1 MKQHSLFV
9 FVLCLLS
16 WFWQPITAQAATTV
30 CNPDNATVCIDPQFV
45 QAWQRGGGLRDY
57 GYPMA
62 AATPMRQGTQTFDAQ
77 LFERARIE
85 IHRDTGA
92 NTQVLLGRIGADV
105 MANQGLQYDVAPAN
119 PECTYIPETQHNIC
133 GSFLQYW
140 QGTST
145 RQMSSLQRWGYP
157 LSEAQ
162 QMVLE
167 DGSEVIAQ
175 WFERGRF
182 ELHAESSPPQI
193 MVTRLGALFPSV
205 ATGTTVLEQLYGQLN
220 ANTLSQQFAAQFT
233 PSPILDLRMNNYQH
247 ALEQVLYLYID
258 RLEKLLYNNYLTQIQ
273 AATGNNQ
280 CRLYGIVGY
289 NDTDRY
295 PISFCLYQL
304 LTNPDFTFST
314 SIFSAI
320 HVDVIG
326 SSETIELYY
335 QCTATSTFDC
345 SAIHLGYKP
354 AEYLTDYS
362 YLEKFA
368 IFECGL
374 QGYPNT
380 AEFMIG
386 ENYLTYET
394 INNVETN
401 ICYLLNTAMQL
412 AGVNDIRQ
420 IKSSLKSPI
429 LNQFLAQA
437 NFASGDANTV
447 TDIAYIKEPPSM
459 VVDPAAML
467 TTATTIGTGQT
478 FPVTATM
485 SLFWDSDVFVSLPS
499 ALVKMHVT
507 VHASE
512 FANFDDAYQWYR
524 YPRWVEPYIT
534 ITDDD
539 IQTDSNNRLPQM
551 TRVGTGV
558 FEGLYTA
565 YEHLLRNN
573 RSYYIVVTGHNQLAT
588 WALADR
594 IALLID
600 ANEPLNMVAAP

>member
-1 MKQHSLFV
+1 MKQRSLFV

-62 AATPMRQGTQTFDAQ
+62 AATPMRQGTISYDTQ

-85 IHRDTGA
+85 IHRDAGA
-92 NTQVLLGRIGADV
+92 NTRVMLGRIGAEV

-140 QGTST
+140 QGTSK

-205 ATGTTVLEQLYGQLN
+205 AAGTTVLEQLNGKLN
-220 ANTLSQQFAAQFT
+220 ANALSQQFAAQFAS
-233 PSPILDLRMNNYQH
+233 SPILDLRMNNAKH
-247 ALEQVLYLYID
+247 SLEQVLYLYID
-258 RLEKLLYNNYLTQIQ
+258 RLEKQLYNNYLMQVL
-273 AATGNNQ
+273 ATVGSNTT
-280 CRLYGIVGY
+280 CKVYDYISGFIVEY
-289 NDTDRY
+289 S
-295 PISFCLYQL
+295 ISTCVYQL
-304 LTNPDFTFST
+304 LTNPNFIVYRDTNNNMYFDGSLDTAYIYKANLGGLPYNIPNATF
-314 SIFSAI
+314 
-320 HVDVIG
+320 
-326 SSETIELYY
+326 
-335 QCTATSTFDC
+335 
-345 SAIHLGYKP
+345 
-354 AEYLTDYS
+354 
-362 YLEKFA
+362 LEKFA
-368 IFECGL
+368 IHECGL
-374 QGYPNT
+374 QGYTNLADYAFQNDSSFTYDPPND
-380 AEFMIG
+380 IS
-386 ENYLTYET
+386 
-394 INNVETN
+394 VQ
-401 ICYLLNTAMQL
+401 ICDLLRTAMSL
-412 AGVNDIRQ
+412 ANVSELRLV
-420 IKSSLKSPI
+420 KSSLSRFT
-429 LNQFLAQA
+429 LDNLLAQA
-437 NFASGDANTV
+437 HFASGDPSTV
-447 TDIAYIKEPPSM
+447 TDIAYIKEPPIL
-459 VVDPAAML
+459 VVDPAALL
-467 TTATTIGTGQT
+467 TTAATVNMGQT

-499 ALVKMHVT
+499 ALEKMHVT

-524 YPRWVEPYIT
+524 YRRWVEPYMY

-539 IQTDSNNRLPQM
+539 IQTDSDNRLPQM
-551 TRVGTGV
+551 TRVGTGIY
-558 FEGLYTA
+558 EWRYTA

-600 ANEPLNMVAAP
+600 ANEPLNMVVVP

>member
-30 CNPDNATVCIDPQFV
+30 CNPDDATVCIDPQFV
-45 QAWQRGGGLRDY
+45 QAWQRGGGLQTF
-57 GYPMA
+57 GFPVA
-62 AATPMRQGTQTFDAQ
+62 NVTAMRQGTQVFDAQ

-85 IHRDTGA
+85 IHRDAGA
-92 NTQVLLGRIGADV
+92 NTRVLLGRIGADV
-105 MANQGLQYDVAPAN
+105 MVNQGLQYDVAPAN

-140 QGTST
+140 QNTST
-145 RQMSSLQRWGYP
+145 RQINSLQRWGYP
-157 LSEAQ
+157 LSETQ

-167 DGSEVIAQ
+167 DGSKVIAQ

-193 MVTRLGALFPSV
+193 MVTRLGALFANV
-205 ATGTTVLEQLYGQLN
+205 AAGTSVLEQLNAQLN

-233 PSPILDLRMNNYQH
+233 PSPILDLRMNSDKH
-247 ALEQVLYLYID
+247 SLEQVLYLYID
-258 RLEKLLYNNYLTQIQ
+258 RLEKQLYNNYLAQVLT
-273 AATGNNQ
+273 T
-280 CRLYGIVGY
+280 VG
-289 NDTDRY
+289 NDTTCKVVDY
-295 PISFCLYQL
+295 NSGNTIVYSISTCVYQL
-304 LTNPDFTFST
+304 LTNPNFSVYQGTNNYMYFDGSRSLYTRFIYMANLGGLLYDLPNTTF
-314 SIFSAI
+314 
-320 HVDVIG
+320 
-326 SSETIELYY
+326 
-335 QCTATSTFDC
+335 
-345 SAIHLGYKP
+345 
-354 AEYLTDYS
+354 
-362 YLEKFA
+362 LEKFA
-368 IFECGL
+368 IYECGL
-374 QGYPNT
+374 QGYPNR
-380 AEFMIG
+380 ADYAFQSGSGWFSYEPPNAVELQIC
-386 ENYLTYET
+386 NLLTTY
-394 INNVETN
+394 
-401 ICYLLNTAMQL
+401 MQI
-412 AGVNDIRQ
+412 AGVSELRLV
-420 IKSSLKSPI
+420 KSSLSTRT
-429 LNQFLAQA
+429 LNGFLLQSL
-437 NFASGDANTV
+437 FASGDANTV

-485 SLFWDSDVFVSLPS
+485 SLFWDSDVFVSLPT

-512 FANFDDAYQWYR
+512 FADFDDAYQWYR
-524 YPRWVEPYIT
+524 YPRWVEPYIN
-534 ITDDD
+534 ITADD

-558 FEGLYTA
+558 YEGLYTA

-600 ANEPLNMVAAP
+600 THEPITMGVGP

>member
-1 MKQHSLFV
+1 MKQRSLLV

-16 WFWQPITAQAATTV
+16 WFWQPITAQAATPV

-85 IHRDTGA
+85 IHRDAGA
-92 NTQVLLGRIGADV
+92 NTRVLLGRIGADV

-140 QGTST
+140 QSTST

-205 ATGTTVLEQLYGQLN
+205 AAGTTVLEQLYGQLN
-220 ANTLSQQFAAQFT
+220 ANALSQQFAAQFT
-233 PSPILDLRMNNYQH
+233 PSPILDLRMNNYQN

-258 RLEKLLYNNYLTQIQ
+258 RYEKQLYNNYLTQVLTTVGSDGKCTIDD
-273 AATGNNQ
+273 GNGTQ
-280 CRLYGIVGY
+280 
-289 NDTDRY
+289 TDFA
-295 PISFCLYQL
+295 ISYCVYQL
-304 LTNPDFTFST
+304 LTNPNFVVYQNAGSYMFFTG
-314 SIFSAI
+314 SIDTRDIYLESLSLGDLPYNI
-320 HVDVIG
+320 PN
-326 SSETIELYY
+326 T
-335 QCTATSTFDC
+335 TF
-345 SAIHLGYKP
+345 
-354 AEYLTDYS
+354 
-362 YLEKFA
+362 LEKFA
-368 IFECGL
+368 IHECGL
-374 QGYPNT
+374 QGYTNLADYAFQDDSSFTYDPPND
-380 AEFMIG
+380 IS
-386 ENYLTYET
+386 
-394 INNVETN
+394 VQ
-401 ICYLLNTAMQL
+401 ICDLLRTAMSL
-412 AGVNDIRQ
+412 ANVSELRLV
-420 IKSSLKSPI
+420 KSSLSRFT
-429 LNQFLAQA
+429 LDNLLAQA
-437 NFASGDANTV
+437 HFASGDPSTV
-447 TDIAYIKEPPSM
+447 TDIAYIKEPPIL
-459 VVDPAAML
+459 VVDPTALL
-467 TTATTIGTGQT
+467 TTAATVNMGQT

-499 ALVKMHVT
+499 ALDKMHVT

-512 FANFDDAYQWYR
+512 FANFDDVYQWYR
-524 YPRWVEPYIT
+524 YRRWVEPYMY

-551 TRVGTGV
+551 TRVGTGLY
-558 FEGLYTA
+558 EWRYTA
-565 YEHLLRNN
+565 YQHLLRNN

-600 ANEPLNMVAAP
+600 TNEPLNMTAVP

>member
-1 MKQHSLFV
+1 MKQRSLFV

-30 CNPDNATVCIDPQFV
+30 CNPDNANVCIDPQFV

-85 IHRDTGA
+85 IHRDAGA
-92 NTQVLLGRIGADV
+92 NTRVLLGRIGADV
-105 MANQGLQYDVAPAN
+105 MANQGLRYDVALAN

-205 ATGTTVLEQLYGQLN
+205 AAGTTVLEQLYGQLN
-220 ANTLSQQFAAQFT
+220 ANALSQQFATQFT
-233 PSPILDLRMNNYQH
+233 PSPILDLRMNNAKH
-247 ALEQVLYLYID
+247 SLEQVLYLYID
-258 RLEKLLYNNYLTQIQ
+258 RLEKLLYNNYLTQVL
-273 AATGNNQ
+273 ATVGSDGKCTIDDGNGTQ
-280 CRLYGIVGY
+280 
-289 NDTDRY
+289 TDFA
-295 PISFCLYQL
+295 ISYCVYQL
-304 LTNPDFTFST
+304 LTDPNFVVYKNAGSYFYFSGSIDTRDIYLESLSLGNLPYNIPNTTF
-314 SIFSAI
+314 
-320 HVDVIG
+320 
-326 SSETIELYY
+326 
-335 QCTATSTFDC
+335 
-345 SAIHLGYKP
+345 
-354 AEYLTDYS
+354 
-362 YLEKFA
+362 LEKFA
-368 IFECGL
+368 IHECGL
-374 QGYPNT
+374 QGYTNLADYAFQNDSSFTYDPPND
-380 AEFMIG
+380 IS
-386 ENYLTYET
+386 
-394 INNVETN
+394 VQ
-401 ICYLLNTAMQL
+401 ICDLLRTAMSL
-412 AGVNDIRQ
+412 ANVSELRLV
-420 IKSSLKSPI
+420 KSSLSRFT
-429 LNQFLAQA
+429 LDNLLAQA
-437 NFASGDANTV
+437 HFASGDPSTV
-447 TDIAYIKEPPSM
+447 TDIAYIKEPPIL
-459 VVDPAAML
+459 VVDPAAL
-467 TTATTIGTGQT
+467 VTTAATVNMGQT

-485 SLFWDSDVFVSLPS
+485 SLFWDSDVFVSLPTT
-499 ALVKMHVT
+499 LDKMHVT

-524 YPRWVEPYIT
+524 YPRWVEPYIN
-534 ITDDD
+534 ITADGF
-539 IQTDSNNRLPQM
+539 QTDSNNRLPQM
-551 TRVGTGV
+551 TRVGAGEY
-558 FEGLYTA
+558 EGQHTA

-600 ANEPLNMVAAP
+600 ANEPLNMVVGQ